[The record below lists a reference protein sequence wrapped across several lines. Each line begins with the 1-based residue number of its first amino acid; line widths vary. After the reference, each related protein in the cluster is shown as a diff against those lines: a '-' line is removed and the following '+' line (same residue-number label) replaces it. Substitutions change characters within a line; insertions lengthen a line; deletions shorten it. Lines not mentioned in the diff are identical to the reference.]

1 MKPVRAKKKLGQHF
15 LTDLTIARRIA
26 ETLDFQKYSNII
38 EIGPGMGVLTQFLV
52 SETQSLNLVEI
63 DSESVAYLKNTYD
76 ENQVNLIEG
85 DFLKLDFKKT
95 FGVA

>member
-38 EIGPGMGVLTQFLV
+38 EIGPGNGST
-52 SETQSLNLVEI
+52 
-63 DSESVAYLKNTYD
+63 DSIFSFRNSILKPR
-76 ENQVNLIEG
+76 
-85 DFLKLDFKKT
+85 
-95 FGVA
+95 